1 MFQIVRTLIGQL
13 AAKFEFLLFGKVH
26 VRIEV
31 L

>member
-13 AAKFEFLLFGKVH
+13 AAKFEILLFSKLRVEG
-26 VRIEV
+26 